1 MTLPHFTEDQP
12 MNSALEPALEEDDR
26 LAASMLWEEVIVKQT
41 EPEED
46 YDESYYD
53 YHYDEPGSIPGT
65 LVIDRDS
72 PVPVVTLIEYNEDSA
87 ERFALQLVEDCVPY
101 LDRHSVSW
109 VDVHG
114 LGSESILKAIGQ
126 VFQLHPLL
134 LEDIVNV
141 PQRPKIEE
149 YDDHLLI
156 ITRMIMP
163 DDEDGGFITEQ
174 VSFVLGEHFLLT
186 VQEEPHYDTFNLVRD
201 RIRLN
206 KGVIRRQGTD
216 YLAYALLDT
225 IIDGFFPILE
235 DYGERLED
243 LEDEVVLNP
252 SRKTLEK
259 IYTLRRELLTLRRAI
274 WPQRDALNNL
284 IREKNTLIS
293 ETVRFYLRDC
303 YDHAVQVMDMVETY
317 RELSS
322 SLMDVYLSSINN
334 RMSDV
339 MKTLTVVSSIFIHLT
354 FIAGVYG
361 MNFNTDLSPLNMP
374 ELNAY
379 WGYPI
384 CVMGMLGIGLGL
396 LYIFWRKGWL
406 ESTVIEPSDVLDPT
420 SDRFRKYRK
429 KYKRFDLKS
438 IFWNYLSKVKS

>member
-1 MTLPHFTEDQP
+1 MTSPHLSTDLPIESTLTE
-12 MNSALEPALEEDDR
+12 NNDR
-26 LAASMLWEEVIVKQT
+26 SVSPLLWEEVVVKQT

-46 YDESYYD
+46 YDEAYYD
-53 YHYDEPGSIPGT
+53 YHYDEPGSVPGT

-72 PVPVVTLIEYNEDSA
+72 PVPVVTLIEYNEESA
-87 ERFALQLVEDCVPY
+87 ERLGLEFVEDCVPY
-101 LDRHSVSW
+101 LNRSSVSW

-114 LGSESILKAIGQ
+114 LGSESVLKAIGQ

-134 LEDIVNV
+134 LEDMVNV

-149 YDDHLLI
+149 YDDNLLI
-156 ITRMIMP
+156 IARMIMP
-163 DDEDGGFITEQ
+163 DEDEGGFITEQ
-174 VSFVLGEHFLLT
+174 VSFVLGQHFVLT
-186 VQEEPHYDTFNLVRD
+186 VQEEPRYDTFNPVRD
-201 RIRLN
+201 RIRFD
-206 KGVIRRQGTD
+206 KGIIRRQGSD

-274 WPQRDALNNL
+274 WPQRDLLNAL
-284 IREKNTLIS
+284 IREKSSLIS
-293 ETVRFYLRDC
+293 EPVRFYLRDC

-339 MKTLTVVSSIFIHLT
+339 MKTLTVVSSIFIPLT

-361 MNFNTDLSPLNMP
+361 MNFNTSISPLNMP

-379 WGYPI
+379 WGYPL
-384 CVMGMLGIGLGL
+384 CLLGMGGLGL
-396 LYIFWRKGWL
+396 ILFYVFWRKGWL
-406 ESTVIEPSDVLDPT
+406 ESTVIEPSDFLDPS
-420 SDRFRKYRK
+420 SDRSRKYKKRLTMKTMFSSHFSPRKYRI
-429 KYKRFDLKS
+429 LK
-438 IFWNYLSKVKS
+438 

>member
-1 MTLPHFTEDQP
+1 MTSPHISTDP
-12 MNSALEPALEEDDR
+12 SIDLTLEENSDR
-26 LAASMLWEEVIVKQT
+26 PVSPILWEEVIVKQT
-41 EPEED
+41 EPGED

-72 PVPVVTLIEYNEDSA
+72 PVPVVTLIEYNEHSA
-87 ERFALQLVEDCVPY
+87 ERLALEFVEDCVPY
-101 LDRHSVSW
+101 LNRNSVSW

-114 LGSESILKAIGQ
+114 LGSESVLKAIGQ

-141 PQRPKIEE
+141 PQRPKTEE
-149 YDDHLLI
+149 YDNSLLI

-163 DDEDGGFITEQ
+163 DEEKAGFITEQ
-174 VSFVLGEHFLLT
+174 VSFVLSQHFLLT
-186 VQEEPHYDTFNLVRD
+186 VQEEPHYDTFNPVRE
-201 RIRLN
+201 RIRMN
-206 KGVIRRQGTD
+206 KGIIRRQGPD
-216 YLAYALLDT
+216 YLAYTLLDT

-274 WPQRDALNNL
+274 WPQRDAINGL
-284 IREKNTLIS
+284 IREKSALIS
-293 ETVRFYLRDC
+293 EPVRFYLRDC

-339 MKTLTVVSSIFIHLT
+339 MKTLTVVSSIFIPLT

-361 MNFNTDLSPLNMP
+361 MNFNTATSPLNMP
-374 ELNAY
+374 ELNTY
-379 WGYPI
+379 WGYPA
-384 CVMGMLGIGLGL
+384 CLVGMGALGL
-396 LYIFWRKGWL
+396 SLFYFFWRKGWL
-406 ESTVIEPSDVLDPT
+406 ESTVIEPIDFVDSS
-420 SDRFRKYRK
+420 SDRSRKYK
-429 KYKRFDLKS
+429 KRFNIKGVFSPYFSSRKNRILK
-438 IFWNYLSKVKS
+438 